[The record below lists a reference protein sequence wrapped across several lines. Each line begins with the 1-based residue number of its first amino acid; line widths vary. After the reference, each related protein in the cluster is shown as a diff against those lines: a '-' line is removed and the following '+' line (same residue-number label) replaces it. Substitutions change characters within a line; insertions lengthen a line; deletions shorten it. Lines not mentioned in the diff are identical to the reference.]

1 MLVVFYFFMYI
12 LDFIYRDDKLKVIIS
27 FNKIILWN
35 CECVE
40 VLVFCII
47 IFVFINFKDN
57 EDKFY

>member
-35 CECVE
+35 WECVE